1 MRPGRRLALD
11 IGKVRIGVAVSDIA
25 GILASPR
32 EAIARSSESED
43 YLDRILAIASELEV
57 FEIYVGNPLSLSGE
71 ISPSTQDANEV
82 ARKLAHLTDL
92 PVLLIDERLTTVSAA
107 SKLRQSGFN
116 SKQAKSLIDSASA
129 VEILEAAL
137 RFEKNQGASPGQAI
151 GENGPQN

>member
-11 IGKVRIGVAVSDIA
+11 IGKARVGVAVSDTA

-32 EAIARSSESED
+32 EAIARASDADE
-43 YLDRILAIASELEV
+43 YLKSILDIASELEV
-57 FEIYVGNPLSLSGE
+57 IEIYVGNPLSLSGE
-71 ISPSTQDANEV
+71 ITPSTQDATEA
-82 ARKLAHLTDL
+82 ARKLAEIIDI

-107 SKLRQSGFN
+107 AKLRQSGLN
-116 SKQAKSLIDSASA
+116 AKQAKSLIDSASA

-137 RFEKNQGASPGQAI
+137 RFERNQGTAPGQAI